1 MGNLKCHKSV
11 VEQLRI
17 GQRLLNSE
25 KGHLLIEYKKSL
37 YNIER
42 SLKVLLKICRLLLSV
57 NAIFQQ
63 LALLQSGGLVLGL
76 LGAKMLLFRCF
87 PCSITAAEA

>member
-11 VEQLRI
+11 EEQLEI

-37 YNIER
+37 N
-42 SLKVLLKICRLLLSV
+42 
-57 NAIFQQ
+57 NMA
-63 LALLQSGGLVLGL
+63 
-76 LGAKMLLFRCF
+76 
-87 PCSITAAEA
+87 

>member
-17 GQRLLNSE
+17 GHRLLNAE

-37 YNIER
+37 YNM
-42 SLKVLLKICRLLLSV
+42 
-57 NAIFQQ
+57 A
-63 LALLQSGGLVLGL
+63 
-76 LGAKMLLFRCF
+76 
-87 PCSITAAEA
+87 